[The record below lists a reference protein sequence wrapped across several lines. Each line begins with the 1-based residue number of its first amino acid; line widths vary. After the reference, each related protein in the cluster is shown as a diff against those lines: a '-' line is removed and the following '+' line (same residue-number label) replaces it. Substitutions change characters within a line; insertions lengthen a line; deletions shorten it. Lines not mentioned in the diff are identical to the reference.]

1 MRVRRTERNRHLYRD
16 YTVFE
21 VGLNLVILTG
31 KILWVLLIFAVTMF
45 DVLENA
51 KTHRVRSFYGS

>member
-21 VGLNLVILTG
+21 VGLSSVILTG

-45 DVLENA
+45 DVFENA
-51 KTHRVRSFYGS
+51 KTHRVRSFYGD